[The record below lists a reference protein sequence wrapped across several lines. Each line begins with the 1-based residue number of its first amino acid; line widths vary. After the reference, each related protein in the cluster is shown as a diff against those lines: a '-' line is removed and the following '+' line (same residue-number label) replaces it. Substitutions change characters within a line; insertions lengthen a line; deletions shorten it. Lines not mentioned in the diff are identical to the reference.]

1 MRRLGI
7 VAHSAEGAS
16 LCFLTACR
24 EGQKRMGPHMHPEIM
39 VSAIPMGL
47 SMAGWDAHDHGTVAQ
62 LLRRGV
68 EQVAAGGADFFI
80 CPDNTAHIVLEQI
93 AHTLPIPGLH
103 IADVVMREMERRGW
117 RVAGVLGTEWT
128 MTGTVYA
135 DALRRRGFKRL
146 IPDEST
152 RSRMHH
158 AIFEELCLDRS
169 TPATTALFVKA
180 VADMRS
186 AGADCAILGC
196 TEIPLILSD
205 SNSPLPVLDST
216 RLLARYAV
224 EEALEEGSLPRVGGW
239 LAPSR
244 ADAPDRSE
252 LVKVDTSPT
261 VLPNRLFP

>member
-1 MRRLGI
+1 
-7 VAHSAEGAS
+7 
-16 LCFLTACR
+16 
-24 EGQKRMGPHMHPEIM
+24 MHPEIL

-47 SMAGWDAHDHGTVAQ
+47 SLAGWDAHDHGTIAQ

-93 AHTLPIPGLH
+93 VNTLPIPGLH
-103 IADVVMREMERRGW
+103 IADVVMHEMERRGW
-117 RVAGVLGTEWT
+117 RVTGVLGTEWT

-152 RSRMHH
+152 RSRIHH

-224 EEALEEGSLPRVGGW
+224 EEALEEGSLPRVGCW

-244 ADAPDRSE
+244 AETPDAGE